1 MVTVV
6 ANGGKHGGRSKN
18 YYKSKD
24 TFDERVL
31 DEANKKSSQYKS
43 NTYERLKKDGRLEM
57 FCKLLS
63 TAASM
68 GYTREEACRY
78 INQYMAEYFRGSGL
92 CSNTL
97 KMMLE
102 RYPDVN
108 EAWTIHRDTIAG
120 AAVARISQLI
130 SKTNDLEMLLKIAKA
145 FDNVGIVH
153 DSDKSDFVPT
163 KKTIV
168 MSESSIGTSVPTEL
182 QDSEETKSTI
192 EQLMENYE
200 ALEQEI
206 DSSDFDVCDD
216 CEDDEAGDEI

>member
-6 ANGGKHGGRSKN
+6 ANGGKHGGHNKN

-31 DEANKKSSQYKS
+31 GEANKKSSQYKS
-43 NTYERLKKDGRLEM
+43 NTYERLKKDGRLDT

-68 GYTREEACRY
+68 GYSREEACRY

-92 CSNTL
+92 CGNTL

-120 AAVARISQLI
+120 AAVARIAKLI
-130 SKTNDLEMLLKIAKA
+130 SQSNDLDMLLKIAKS

-168 MSESSIGTSVPTEL
+168 MSENSLGTNIPAES
-182 QDSEETKSTI
+182 QDSEETKATI
-192 EQLMENYE
+192 EQLVENYE
-200 ALEQEI
+200 ALEQSY
-206 DSSDFDVCDD
+206 DSSDFDICDD
-216 CEDDEAGDEI
+216 DEDSESGDDL